1 MAGDPAVTPLSAP
14 RPQPPTGTTRDRPR
28 RSLRLPA
35 LTARLL
41 LPVSLLLWLLA
52 LRHVDLDRMGDLGLL
67 QVLPVLYWVAA
78 GLLTAGFVLALRDR
92 SLRQWW
98 LAAYVLALIAV
109 VHATPTLLYANL
121 RYSWAWKHVAV
132 IDAMLR
138 HGGAVPHAALLD
150 PYNQW
155 PGFFVLNGLLL
166 RVTGLHS
173 ALGYAS
179 WGPPLFNALLLAPLL
194 LLYRA
199 ISSDRTVVW
208 GAVWI
213 YFSCSWVGQDYF
225 SPQAFALVLYV
236 TVIAVV
242 VRRLPDRSVPRAP
255 GRSPPGGAPPGGAP
269 PGGAPPGG
277 APPGGAHR
285 SAAPRAANGAAG
297 AVTASGARASGAPA
311 PAWGLR
317 LPMVLVLEAAI
328 VCSHQLTPLMLISSL
343 AALALPRRNRRVVL
357 PPLLAAVVMTAVWDA
372 TVARPYLAANF
383 GQFVKALATPDSNVT
398 SGFANLGTASA
409 DQVMVDW
416 IDRGLTAAVVL
427 LAVIALVRRPW
438 VRRTL
443 LPYLLL
449 APVPLLAANSYGGEM
464 LFRTYLFMLP
474 AAAFLVAALVLRP
487 TPRPR
492 LRSACALVL
501 LLAVLGGLFF
511 GYDSKERMNRYTT
524 AEVTA
529 TQQLFAAAP
538 PYSVVVSVT
547 GSVPGI
553 YDHYEDHPQVR
564 LAETS
569 EPTRKL
575 LTQDPLGGL
584 EAAVGF
590 THPGVPAYLILSRAQ
605 AAETSVTGVLPAD
618 TVDKLSEVVARTPGF
633 ELVYS
638 NDDAV
643 VYRFVPNPLPGQV
656 PEAAPP
662 AALAPLQPFLR
673 QGGGP

>member
-1 MAGDPAVTPLSAP
+1 MAGDPVVTPLSASRT
-14 RPQPPTGTTRDRPR
+14 RPSDGTTHRRPGWTA
-28 RSLRLPA
+28 RLPA
-35 LTARLL
+35 LTARAL
-41 LPVSLLLWLLA
+41 LPVSLLLWLLS
-52 LRHVDLDRMGDLGLL
+52 LHSVDLDRMGDLGLL
-67 QVLPVLYWVAA
+67 QVLPVLYWVAV
-78 GLLTAGFVLALRDR
+78 GMLTAGFVLALRTR

-138 HGGAVPHAALLD
+138 HGGPVPHAGLLD

-155 PGFFVLNGLLL
+155 PGFFVVNGLLL

-179 WGPPLFNALLLAPLL
+179 WGPPLFNALLIAPLL

-199 ISSDRTVVW
+199 VSSDRTVVW
-208 GAVWI
+208 GAVWV

-236 TVIAVV
+236 VVIASV
-242 VRRLPDRSVPRAP
+242 VRRLPDRAAPRAP
-255 GRSPPGGAPPGGAP
+255 GR
-269 PGGAPPGG
+269 

-285 SAAPRAANGAAG
+285 SAGPGAG
-297 AVTASGARASGAPA
+297 SGATGG
-311 PAWGLR
+311 WGPLR

-343 AALALPRRNRRVVL
+343 AVLAVPRRNRRVVL

-372 TVARPYLAANF
+372 TVARPYLAANL
-383 GQFVKALATPDSNVT
+383 GQFVRALTTPDSNIT

-409 DQVMVDW
+409 DQAMVDW
-416 IDRGLTAAVVL
+416 IDRGLSAAVVL
-427 LAVIALVRRPW
+427 LAVIAVVRRPW
-438 VRRTL
+438 VRRTPMPWL
-443 LPYLLL
+443 AL

-464 LFRTYLFMLP
+464 LFRAYLFALP
-474 AAAFLVAALVLRP
+474 ATAFLLAALVLRP

-501 LLAVLGGLFF
+501 LLALLGGLFF
-511 GYDSKERMNRYTT
+511 GYDSKERMNRYTD

-553 YDHYEDHPQVR
+553 YEHFEDHPQVR

-584 EAAVGF
+584 EAALGF
-590 THPGVPAYLILSRAQ
+590 THPGVPAYLVLSRAQ
-605 AAETSVTGVLPAD
+605 AAETSLTGVLPAD
-618 TVDKLSEVVARTPGF
+618 TVDRLSDVVARTPGF
-633 ELVYS
+633 ELVYQ
-638 NDDAV
+638 NGDAA
-643 VYRFVPNPLPGQV
+643 VYRFVPNPLPGQETSPV
-656 PEAAPP
+656 PP
-662 AALAPLQPFLR
+662 AVQAPAQSFLR
-673 QGGGP
+673 PGGGP